1 VRRGA
6 LRGFAVRDL
15 PDDFLRS
22 LLADPDAALAHRDA
36 RILKDSR
43 TSTVAV
49 LAMPTPSGP
58 VPVVLKRVNERSWPE
73 RVKNLLRSSHALR
86 SWVNGH
92 ALRDRWLPTPRP
104 LAVFHRY
111 RGGLPA
117 EGYLLTEMVP
127 EPAAVR
133 DGAKQVIVKLA
144 RLLRTLHDRGVS
156 HRDLKTAN
164 ILLADGTEPTFVDLV
179 GVRTRVRLTDE
190 QRAKE
195 LARLNASFL
204 NSARVTR
211 GERLRFL
218 RAYLACGT
226 AFQADWK
233 KWWGM
238 VSRATAAKVAKN
250 YRKGRTLG

>member
-1 VRRGA
+1 
-6 LRGFAVRDL
+6 
-15 PDDFLRS
+15 
-22 LLADPDAALAHRDA
+22 
-36 RILKDSR
+36 
-43 TSTVAV
+43 
-49 LAMPTPSGP
+49 
-58 VPVVLKRVNERSWPE
+58 
-73 RVKNLLRSSHALR
+73 
-86 SWVNGH
+86 
-92 ALRDRWLPTPRP
+92 
-104 LAVFHRY
+104 
-111 RGGLPA
+111 
-117 EGYLLTEMVP
+117 
-127 EPAAVR
+127 
-133 DGAKQVIVKLA
+133 
-144 RLLRTLHDRGVS
+144 VS
-156 HRDLKTAN
+156 HRDLKAAN